1 MCGVGY
7 QESVPQAGILPCP
20 GAHGLRFP
28 SCAHHDSIMDEST
41 PVPGRSQVWVFLC
54 ARYLDAPN
62 RFPRL
67 IELCVDRINPRMMW
81 SYSIAQVCGNPM
93 LLKAEYATWSFNI
106 ELSLLGVILSNS
118 LQVGAKG
125 QSSKKSL
132 WIRKHE
138 TLLVLLALYIYRNRK
153 GDSISTR
160 TFSTW
165 NSCCKNSLVAC
176 TCDKSDSFKA
186 SGQAPWLLKTN

>member
-1 MCGVGY
+1 MPNVGY
-7 QESVPQAGILPCP
+7 QESVPWAGILPCP
-20 GAHGLRFP
+20 GAHGLRSP

-41 PVPGRSQVWVFLC
+41 PVPGWSQVWVFLC
-54 ARYLDAPN
+54 ARYLDTPN

-106 ELSLLGVILSNS
+106 ELLPLLGIIFNNS
-118 LQVGAKG
+118 LQVGARG
-125 QSSKKSL
+125 QSNKKSL
-132 WIRKHE
+132 WIGKHE
-138 TLLVLLALYIYRNRK
+138 MLLVLLALCIYRNRK

-160 TFSTW
+160 TFSAW
-165 NSCCKNSLVAC
+165 NSYCKNSLVAC
-176 TCDKSDSFKA
+176 RCDKSD
-186 SGQAPWLLKTN
+186 